1 MKFDQEL
8 KIQAYLD
15 GELSPRES
23 REVQAWLA
31 TDSEAQAL
39 LTELKLT
46 RSALVGNE
54 PEVKLP
60 ESREFYWSK
69 IERQIEA
76 EAPAEAAARIPF
88 WLAWRRYFAP
98 VAGVAIVAV
107 LAVFSIRV
115 VDVPEDANSYM
126 AEVENLSEHSSSI
139 SFRSQ
144 SENMFVVW
152 VSPKDQPSEDV
163 EWEDDIVIQ

>member
-46 RSALVGNE
+46 RSTLVGNE
-54 PEVKLP
+54 PEAKLP
-60 ESREFYWSK
+60 ESREFFWSK

-115 VDVPEDANSYM
+115 VDVPEDANSHL

-152 VSPKDQPSEDV
+152 VSPKDQPSEDA
-163 EWEDDIVIQ
+163 ESEDDIVIQ

>member
-15 GELSPRES
+15 NELSARE
-23 REVQAWLA
+23 RRQVEELLA
-31 TDSEAQAL
+31 ADNQAQAL
-39 LTELKLT
+39 LGELKMT
-46 RSALVGNE
+46 RAALSGND

-60 ESREFYWSK
+60 ETREFYWSQ
-69 IERQIEA
+69 IQRRIEA
-76 EAPAEAAARIPF
+76 AQPAEAAAQAPF

-98 VAGVAIVAV
+98 IAGVAIVAV
-107 LAVFSIRV
+107 LAIFSVRV
-115 VDVPEDANSYM
+115 ADVADDANFHL
-126 AEVENLSEHSSSI
+126 AEVENLSEHTSSM

-152 VSPKDQPSEDV
+152 VSPKDQAAE
-163 EWEDDIVIQ
+163 EETEDDIVIQ